1 MPEIKHN
8 FAGAKMNKDVDERIV
23 PNGQYRDALN
33 VQVVTTDS
41 DSSGVGDAGTLQN
54 LKGNTLVATGSAT
67 TGYDGKTSKIIGS
80 IADEAEDASYYFIA
94 APSST

>member
-8 FAGAKMNKDVDERIV
+8 FSGAKMNKDVDERIV

-41 DSSGVGDAGTLQN
+41 DSSGIGDAGTLQN
-54 LKGNTLVATGSAT
+54 IKVLQTKVMTPLT
-67 TGYDGKTSKIIGS
+67 ILLPLQ
-80 IADEAEDASYYFIA
+80 FR
-94 APSST
+94 

>member
-33 VQVVTTDS
+33 VQVV
-41 DSSGVGDAGTLQN
+41 
-54 LKGNTLVATGSAT
+54 
-67 TGYDGKTSKIIGS
+67 
-80 IADEAEDASYYFIA
+80 
-94 APSST
+94 